1 MSKNLV
7 QFELEDGSPVLIEVE
22 EPTAKSSQKV
32 SITPQGIA
40 QAQVRFAEAIAQIR
54 PAAEVVLDAFRQ
66 MNHPSE
72 VNLEFGIKLSGKLG
86 AIFTAVESEATFKVV
101 LKWKNESHS

>member
-1 MSKNLV
+1 MNKNLV

-22 EPTAKSSQKV
+22 EPTVRSNQKV
-32 SITPQGIA
+32 SLIPQGVE

-54 PAAEVVLDAFRQ
+54 PAAQAILDAFRQ
-66 MNHPSE
+66 MNNPSE

-86 AIFTAVESEATFKVV
+86 AIFTAVESEATFKVA
-101 LKWKNESHS
+101 LKWKNE

>member
-7 QFELEDGSPVLIEVE
+7 QFELADGSPVLIEVE
-22 EPTAKSSQKV
+22 EPTIRSNQKV
-32 SITPQGIA
+32 SLTPQGIE
-40 QAQVRFAEAIAQIR
+40 QAQVHFAEAIAQIR
-54 PAAEVVLDAFRQ
+54 PAAQAVLDAFRQ

-86 AIFTAVESEATFKVV
+86 AIFTAVESEAIFKVA
-101 LKWKNESHS
+101 LKWKNEPHS